1 MLENII
7 EDSNLNVSQLK
18 TDTGDHD
25 VTIKKVNKI
34 KKLLVKLILEKKI
47 ILENKSIQISGF
59 RN

>member
-47 ILENKSIQISGF
+47 ILENKSVQISGF

>member
-7 EDSNLNVSQLK
+7 EDSKLNVSQLK

>member
-18 TDTGDHD
+18 TDTGYHD

>member
-47 ILENKSIQISGF
+47 ILENKSIQMSGF

>member
-47 ILENKSIQISGF
+47 ILENKSVQLSGF